1 MTGPWGEA
9 PVGTPDEATAA
20 TERAEGADTALAAL
34 AVELLTCVDSLR
46 AALARIEEL
55 QRARA
60 DGVDWVTAVQAEQR
74 PLVVERISD
83 ALTTLNV
90 AGSRWRREEARAL
103 HAGGMSING
112 IAAVF
117 GVTRQRASALVRD
130 PEA

>member
-1 MTGPWGEA
+1 
-9 PVGTPDEATAA
+9 VGAVQD
-20 TERAEGADTALAAL
+20 GADEALAAL
-34 AVELLTCVDSLR
+34 SAELRSCVDSLE
-46 AALARIEEL
+46 AALVRIEEL
-55 QRARA
+55 RQARA
-60 DGVDWVTAVQAEQR
+60 DGVDWVSAVQAEER

-83 ALTTLNV
+83 ALSTLNV

-103 HAGGMSING
+103 HTGGMSING